1 MPDVP
6 RLPDRPA
13 HTSQHKHLE
22 PLDGHVERLRRSG
35 RQRKPRLG
43 EKKKVGIE
51 DRTMRSAPWGRVDRL
66 HPTVHDSFRSV
77 VCPDPG
83 SVLVAP
89 AGVDLFS
96 GRCRDS
102 PTCDDARQ
110 LEHLFVCVGIRG
122 GCVPQQC

>member
-1 MPDVP
+1 MPDMP

-66 HPTVHDSFRSV
+66 HPTVHDSSVLSCAQTPVRCSSTSRGRPVFRSV
-77 VCPDPG
+77 QGWSHV
-83 SVLVAP
+83 
-89 AGVDLFS
+89 
-96 GRCRDS
+96 
-102 PTCDDARQ
+102 
-110 LEHLFVCVGIRG
+110 
-122 GCVPQQC
+122 